1 MDLPIVGVGVL
12 VTASNGT
19 FQDVKIVL
27 GAVAPTPIRARRA
40 ESFLFGKPVNDQSI
54 RKAAE
59 EAVMECKPITDMRAS
74 REYRLGLVKELT
86 YRAIALSISKNITL
100 E

>member
-12 VTASNGT
+12 VRASNGT

-40 ESFLFGKPVNDQSI
+40 ESFLLGKPVNDQLI

-59 EAVMECKPITDMRAS
+59 EAMMESKPITDMRAS

-86 YRAIALSISKNITL
+86 YRAITLSISKNITQ

>member
-1 MDLPIVGVGVL
+1 
-12 VTASNGT
+12 
-19 FQDVKIVL
+19 
-27 GAVAPTPIRARRA
+27 
-40 ESFLFGKPVNDQSI
+40 VNDESI

-59 EAVMECKPITDMRAS
+59 EAAMESKPITDMRAS

-86 YRAIALSISKNITL
+86 YRAITLSIPKNITL

>member
-1 MDLPIVGVGVL
+1 MDDD
-12 VTASNGT
+12 T
-19 FQDVKIVL
+19 
-27 GAVAPTPIRARRA
+27 
-40 ESFLFGKPVNDQSI
+40 I

-59 EAVMECKPITDMRAS
+59 EAVKESNPITDIRAS